1 MEILISL
8 SKMVSPLP
16 KQKVVLQNAKSNEE
30 KAKRSVKLAQDTLQ
44 QRQQE
49 NRNVDGAKKE
59 LGIRNKIRR
68 RATEAVRTQQQRTG
82 RAATVDRLIAEL
94 ERLEKVEDNETN
106 KKTNEERRTKLREQI
121 AEARKAMQKIKL
133 PKSTIKRK
141 KRRY

>member
-49 NRNVDGAKKE
+49 NRNVDGARKE
-59 LGIRNKIRR
+59 LGIRNTIRR
-68 RATEAVRTQQQRTG
+68 RATEVVRAQQQRTG

-106 KKTNEERRTKLREQI
+106 KKTNEERRTKLRDRI

-141 KRRY
+141 KRRR

>member
-16 KQKVVLQNAKSNEE
+16 KQKVVLENAKANEE

-44 QRQQE
+44 ERQQE

-59 LGIRNKIRR
+59 LGVRNVIRR
-68 RATEAVRTQQQRTG
+68 RATEVVRAQQQRLG
-82 RAATVDRLIAEL
+82 RAQTVDRLIAEL
-94 ERLEKVEDNETN
+94 ERLEKVEDTDAN
-106 KKTNEERRTKLREQI
+106 KKTNEERRANLRKQI
-121 AEARKAMQKIKL
+121 ADARTAMNKIKL

-141 KRRY
+141 KRR

>member
-30 KAKRSVKLAQDTLQ
+30 KAKRSVKLAQNTLQ

-49 NRNVDGAKKE
+49 NRNVDGARKE
-59 LGIRNKIRR
+59 LGIRSKIRR
-68 RATEAVRTQQQRTG
+68 RATEVVRAQQQRTG

-94 ERLEKVEDNETN
+94 ERLEKVEDSETN

-141 KRRY
+141 KRR

>member
-68 RATEAVRTQQQRTG
+68 RATEVVRMQQQRTG

-141 KRRY
+141 KRRR

>member
-16 KQKVVLQNAKSNEE
+16 KQKVVLENAKANEE

-44 QRQQE
+44 ERQQE

-59 LGIRNKIRR
+59 LGIRNVIRR
-68 RATEAVRTQQQRTG
+68 RATEVVRAQQQRLG
-82 RAATVDRLIAEL
+82 RAQTVDRLIAEL
-94 ERLEKVEDNETN
+94 ERLEKVEDTDAN
-106 KKTNEERRTKLREQI
+106 KKANEERRTNLRKQI
-121 AEARKAMQKIKL
+121 AEARTAMNKIKL

-141 KRRY
+141 KRR

>member
-49 NRNVDGAKKE
+49 NRNVDGARKE
-59 LGIRNKIRR
+59 LGIRNTIRR
-68 RATEAVRTQQQRTG
+68 RATEVVRAQQQRTG

-106 KKTNEERRTKLREQI
+106 KKTNEERRTKLRDQI

-141 KRRY
+141 KRRR

>member
-16 KQKVVLQNAKSNEE
+16 KQKVVLENAKANEE

-44 QRQQE
+44 ERQQE

-59 LGIRNKIRR
+59 LGIRNVIRR
-68 RATEAVRTQQQRTG
+68 RATEVVRAQQQRLG
-82 RAATVDRLIAEL
+82 RAQTVDRLIAEL
-94 ERLEKVEDNETN
+94 ERLEKVEDTDAN
-106 KKTNEERRTKLREQI
+106 KKANEERRTILRKQI
-121 AEARKAMQKIKL
+121 AEARTAMNKIKL

-141 KRRY
+141 KRR

>member
-49 NRNVDGAKKE
+49 NRNVDGARKE
-59 LGIRNKIRR
+59 LGIRSKIRR
-68 RATEAVRTQQQRTG
+68 RATEVVRAQQQRTG

-141 KRRY
+141 KRRR

>member
-49 NRNVDGAKKE
+49 NRNVDGARKE
-59 LGIRNKIRR
+59 LGIRSKIRR
-68 RATEAVRTQQQRTG
+68 RATEVVRTQQQRTG

-141 KRRY
+141 KRRR

>member
-68 RATEAVRTQQQRTG
+68 RATEVVRTQQQRTG

>member
-49 NRNVDGAKKE
+49 NRNVDGARKE
-59 LGIRNKIRR
+59 LVIRNTIRR
-68 RATEAVRTQQQRTG
+68 RATEVVRAQQQRTG

-106 KKTNEERRTKLREQI
+106 KKTNEERRTKLRDQI
-121 AEARKAMQKIKL
+121 AEARKAMHKIKL

-141 KRRY
+141 KRRR

>member
-49 NRNVDGAKKE
+49 NQNVDGARKE
-59 LGIRNKIRR
+59 LGIRNTIRR
-68 RATEAVRTQQQRTG
+68 RATEVVRAQQQRTG

-141 KRRY
+141 KRRR